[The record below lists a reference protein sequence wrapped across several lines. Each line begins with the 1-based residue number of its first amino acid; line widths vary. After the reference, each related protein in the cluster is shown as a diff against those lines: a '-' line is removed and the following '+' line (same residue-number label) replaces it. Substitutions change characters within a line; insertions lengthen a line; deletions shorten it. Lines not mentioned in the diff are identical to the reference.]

1 MKKREDFKALLQY
14 NHQTSSP
21 NCHGQTI
28 EDVPHVALEFYSRQA
43 KLNQLFL
50 EFTAEQG
57 VRWLFGYANYINQN
71 YAGRENVHNSHSFA
85 VGTLLMVD
93 FFGGYGNELT
103 FDHPAIVLQDLR
115 VGLIIAPLTSNPRTY
130 QNASAG
136 KNPLHIPLPKNIP
149 NLGNLYKNSTIRL
162 DQLRYISKTRILS
175 RMEREN
181 KRGQKV
187 KQRVN
192 FISTLQQLETALSKF
207 LSPHVFQDLESQQ
220 LALEQEKL
228 AFEQEKIQ
236 YQKERLAFEQE
247 KAEFQTKIASN
258 SSEHA

>member
-14 NHQTSSP
+14 NHTTSSP

-50 EFTAEQG
+50 DFTAEQG

-85 VGTLLMVD
+85 VGTLIMVD

-115 VGLIIAPLTSNPRTY
+115 VGLIIAPLTSNPKTY
-130 QNASAG
+130 QNASTG
-136 KNPLHIPLPKNIP
+136 KTPLHIALPQNIP
-149 NLGNLYKNSTIRL
+149 TLGNLYKNSTIRL
-162 DQLRYISKTRILS
+162 DQLRYISKTRILC
-175 RMEREN
+175 RMERKN
-181 KRGQKV
+181 LKGIKI

-192 FISTLQQLETALSKF
+192 FISTLEQIEKAISNF
-207 LSPHVFQDLESQQ
+207 LSPHVFNDLESQQ

-228 AFEQEKIQ
+228 AFEQEKAE
-236 YQKERLAFEQE
+236 YQKEKLAFEQE
-247 KAEFQTKIASN
+247 KEEYRAKTALN
-258 SSEHA
+258 SSEQA